1 MKQLLIILPFLFAA
15 PVMAQTTEPQPTSP
29 ETYKIYEC
37 LIGES
42 GELSQD
48 TTVQYK
54 DYGIGGN
61 STIVTFETAFTT
73 GYLSVFKGHGFVR
86 MTLKDTKQV
95 LSFFGKA
102 EKGAYMNGSF
112 SIAGGDS
119 WISVDCTYLD

>member
-1 MKQLLIILPFLFAA
+1 MKQLLIILPLLFAA
-15 PVMAQTTEPQPTSP
+15 PVMAQTTEPQPTPP
-29 ETYKIYEC
+29 ETYKIYQC

-42 GELSQD
+42 GELSQK

-54 DYGIGGN
+54 DYGIGGHP
-61 STIVTFETAFTT
+61 TIVTFETAFTT
-73 GYLSVFKGHGFVR
+73 GFLSVARGHGVVS

-102 EKGAYMNGSF
+102 EKGAYVSGNF

-119 WISVDCTYLD
+119 WISVECTYLN